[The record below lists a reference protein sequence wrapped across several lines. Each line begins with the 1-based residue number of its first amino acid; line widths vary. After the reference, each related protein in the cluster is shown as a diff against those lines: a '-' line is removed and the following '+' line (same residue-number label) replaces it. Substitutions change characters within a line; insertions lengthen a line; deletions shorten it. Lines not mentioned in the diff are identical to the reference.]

1 MRATWTAVVHFRWY
15 DVSVAVQPRRRMAE
29 PCGGWQRD
37 HAVDHQRTGVE
48 VKRKPTRAEQ
58 PPDWWL
64 DPRVRKLLLSVM
76 TPSLGHLLINWENV
90 DTGKR
95 QPRVY
100 SGFFMGHR
108 DYFFWVTAG
117 HVIHE
122 IQALLANP
130 KFRVKEARLRDG
142 RPLSDKFASSVPVS
156 IEADQMLGIDA
167 ETEEEAFGLDFGIL
181 RLSPLVFAGLLSN
194 PGTLFL
200 PAEDSLG
207 GGMEQ
212 AAGLYVIGAP
222 GERVRRASS
231 IDVQF
236 EIHCLPV
243 RLLSNAPAEL
253 RQFPR
258 SLYGKL
264 VDLGPDNDPMNSIV
278 GMSGGPVF
286 AVEYR
291 TEEEFGFRLVGI
303 QSSWHRPT
311 RQIRVS
317 SIVDVIRFIDRGID
331 ALGQ

>member
-1 MRATWTAVVHFRWY
+1 M
-15 DVSVAVQPRRRMAE
+15 
-29 PCGGWQRD
+29 
-37 HAVDHQRTGVE
+37 
-48 VKRKPTRAEQ
+48 KRKPTRAEQ

-64 DPRVRKLLLSVM
+64 DPRVRELLLSVM
-76 TPSLGHLLINWENV
+76 TPSLGHLLINWEHV

-95 QPRVY
+95 QPLVY

-156 IEADQMLGIDA
+156 IEADKLLGIDA
-167 ETEEEAFGLDFGIL
+167 ETEEEALGLDFGIL
-181 RLSPLVFAGLLSN
+181 PLSPLVLAGLASN

-207 GGMEQ
+207 GTIEH
-212 AAGLYVIGAP
+212 AAGLYVLGAP
-222 GERVRRASS
+222 GERVKHVSS

-236 EIHCLPV
+236 EIHCLPAH
-243 RLLSNAPAEL
+243 LLSGAPPEL
-253 RQFPR
+253 RQLPG

-264 VDLGPDNDPMNSIV
+264 IDLGPDNNPMNSIL

-291 TEEEFGFRLVGI
+291 TDEEFGFRLVGI

-311 RQIRVS
+311 RQVRVS
-317 SIVDVIRFIDRGID
+317 PIVDVIRCLDRGID
-331 ALGQ
+331 VWDGKRTNGSDTVPPTHPVPPG